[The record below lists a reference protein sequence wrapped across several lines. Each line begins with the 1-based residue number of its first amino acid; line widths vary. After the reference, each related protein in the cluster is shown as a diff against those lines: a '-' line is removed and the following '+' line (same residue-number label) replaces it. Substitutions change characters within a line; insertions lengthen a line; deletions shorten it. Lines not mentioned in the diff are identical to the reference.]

1 MTLSYYNAM
10 SDSDADDCGQS
21 AVLITDEVEE
31 VREGERKEAK
41 YSEEEDVDSPED
53 DGERV
58 EVVEVASQVIGLNGL
73 THVKS
78 GGHGTDA
85 AHEEVEVGAEEGGQG
100 GQGKGGGEAGG
111 GAEVGGEGEVEA
123 VRDQDHGDDVGRDK
137 EVLIELEY
145 AGGDG
150 CPVYQVSVVHHA
162 LIVMAGWEI
171 WSLQDVIVVLHVV
184 VLSGHRTDWRLE
196 PVL

>member
-1 MTLSYYNAM
+1 M

-58 EVVEVASQVIGLNGL
+58 EVVEVASQVVGLDGL
-73 THVKS
+73 TYVKS

-85 AHEEVEVGAEEGGQG
+85 AHQEVEVGAEEGGQG

-111 GAEVGGEGEVEA
+111 GAEVGAEGEIEA
-123 VRDQDHGDDVGRDK
+123 VGHQDHGYDVGRHK
-137 EVLIELEY
+137 EVFIELDLT
-145 AGGDG
+145 GG
-150 CPVYQVSVVHHA
+150 
-162 LIVMAGWEI
+162 
-171 WSLQDVIVVLHVV
+171 
-184 VLSGHRTDWRLE
+184 
-196 PVL
+196 